1 MWGSPWGMG
10 PWALVPPPPTFPA
23 VGPTSPWGPEFVGG
37 FRGGVI
43 PGGAASSSGLTYPPA
58 VQVAGPC
65 PDFFPQEVAAGRVAM
80 AGTSTAGSVREGSAG
95 AVQTSCEDAVRTT
108 QRPAMVV
115 AADGATVEAVDGGCG
130 PGAVRTT
137 GNMALGAGVDNRGGK
152 KNTIV
157 LVYSG
162 QLDNQNMAQT

>member
-1 MWGSPWGMG
+1 MERTPSTS
-10 PWALVPPPPTFPA
+10 AADLAELSLLA
-23 VGPTSPWGPEFVGG
+23 VDSFDEGDLAP
-37 FRGGVI
+37 
-43 PGGAASSSGLTYPPA
+43 
-58 VQVAGPC
+58 VAGPC

-80 AGTSTAGSVREGSAG
+80 AGTSTAEPVREGSAG
-95 AVQTSCEDAVRTT
+95 AVQTSGEDAVRTT

-115 AADGATVEAVDGGCG
+115 AADGAAVEAVDGGCG

-137 GNMALGAGVDNRGGK
+137 GGK